1 MAVAP
6 TPNPLRRNR
15 FIVEVDEVQIQGVRQ
30 VTLPVTTTDQ
40 TADGWGQTRT
50 QDLVVERALDADS
63 VDTLFYDWR
72 QAVIDGDESEGKKEV
87 TVGQIDSEGQE
98 VIRWTFENAW
108 PKVYHTASL
117 DASLESD
124 DAESIA
130 TEELTLAFE
139 SITREVV

>member
-50 QDLVVERALDADS
+50 QDLVIERVIMDANP
-63 VDTLFYDWR
+63 LFYDWR
-72 QAVIDGDESEGKKEV
+72 QAVIDDDEAEAKREV
-87 TVGQIDSEGQE
+87 TIEHLDDDRDP
-98 VIRWTFENAW
+98 VIEWTFEDAW
-108 PKVYHTASL
+108 PKTYRPS
-117 DASLESD
+117 SLESGLD
-124 DAESIA
+124 DAENIA
-130 TEELTLAFE
+130 TEELTLAYE
-139 SITREVV
+139 SVTREEA